1 MRRRGGVDSTGRGV
15 FLLVRR
21 CFGAG
26 HSGGVAG
33 DIGTSGLRTR
43 FLQRSSPSRTGGM
56 RLMGHTTMAQQ
67 FPLSSSSL
75 SLGHPRSVLFFFVW
89 RGDVGVQ
96 SPRLPP
102 ISAQPKHCTRCFTTQ
117 QKPPPPIAPL
127 VDPQEMAP
135 PAAAPPPPTSD
146 DSPPAAGEGDDS
158 EAADAADVAMRAA
171 AALRLS
177 SMGGGGGR
185 SQQQPQQQPPLGTT
199 TTANRMSEQQQQ
211 QQFKVTVIRYGQGGC
226 STIYLTPT
234 ELLKRTSILPRDLV
248 SLHLTSRG
256 EEQEQQQQKQQPQA
270 QQFQKRRRTA
280 RPPTAIVPRTDC
292 ILLSFGNIRAIAGR
306 ESVYILDAHTKMAS
320 SFAKDLAAVYHAR
333 DNTPSG
339 GDDDEHPE
347 LVFLEAVMRDT
358 VDTYTRRIRIFEPI
372 VDDFLGRAAN
382 EVFSESGVHQLVPLK
397 DALQGFELQLTQ
409 SLDCLTSILNDDKLM
424 LDLLLTEQ
432 AEARSQGVQ
441 VEFSRHEYVELM
453 LSVYSRQIQNL
464 QQEVQY
470 LLSRL
475 QSKQEF
481 IALALAGYRNRLVR
495 MNVHLGIMGV
505 ATGMMTATTG
515 LFGMNLVSGLE
526 ESPMAFVMVTGGS
539 LTVAMTVSGIYFS
552 FLRGRILQ
560 ERAAQSLAEIQTFV
574 NSLSDMG
581 ALDYTVKKMMIL
593 QQQQQE
599 EGGGGAAGVLAMD
612 KLAFKNRLQEARM
625 SGNVTDQEVDFL
637 FGVLDTHKDNQLT
650 PQDFSVPGDH
660 HSGKT

>member
-1 MRRRGGVDSTGRGV
+1 MRRRGGVDSTGRSA
-15 FLLVRR
+15 FLLLVRR
-21 CFGAG
+21 CVWAG
-26 HSGGVAG
+26 HSGGG
-33 DIGTSGLRTR
+33 GGGCGETGTGSLRTR
-43 FLQRSSPSRTGGM
+43 FLRRSSPSRTGGM
-56 RLMGHTTMAQQ
+56 RVMGHTMMA
-67 FPLSSSSL
+67 
-75 SLGHPRSVLFFFVW
+75 R
-89 RGDVGVQ
+89 Q
-96 SPRLPP
+96 SPLLLP
-102 ISAQPKHCTRCFTTQ
+102 ISAQAPHCTRCFTTQ
-117 QKPPPPIAPL
+117 QQQQPVAPL
-127 VDPQEMAP
+127 VDPQETVP
-135 PAAAPPPPTSD
+135 TAAAPPQPTPD
-146 DSPPAAGEGDDS
+146 DSPPTAAGEGDDS
-158 EAADAADVAMRAA
+158 EAATAADAAMRAA

-185 SQQQPQQQPPLGTT
+185 SQPPQPPQPPGGTT
-199 TTANRMSEQQQQ
+199 TTANRMSEQQQ
-211 QQFKVTVIRYGQGGC
+211 QQFKVTVIRYGQGGS

-256 EEQEQQQQKQQPQA
+256 EEQEQQQKQQPQA
-270 QQFQKRRRTA
+270 QQKRRRTA

-320 SFAKDLAAVYHAR
+320 SFAKDLAAIYNAMDH
-333 DNTPSG
+333 TTSG
-339 GDDDEHPE
+339 GDNDDEHPE

-526 ESPMAFVMVTGGS
+526 ASPMAFVMVTGGS

-593 QQQQQE
+593 QQQQQQQ
-599 EGGGGAAGVLAMD
+599 GGGGPAGVVAMD

-625 SGNVTDQEVDFL
+625 SGNVTDREVDFL

-660 HSGKT
+660 SGKT